1 MDAAGPETCDR
12 SRRADLTEHKIDRI
26 VAIAIA
32 ATALVIAGLIA
43 ALGFMVGWLPA
54 AILFAAAVLF
64 VFVVLVVT

>member
-1 MDAAGPETCDR
+1 M
-12 SRRADLTEHKIDRI
+12 TEHKIDRI